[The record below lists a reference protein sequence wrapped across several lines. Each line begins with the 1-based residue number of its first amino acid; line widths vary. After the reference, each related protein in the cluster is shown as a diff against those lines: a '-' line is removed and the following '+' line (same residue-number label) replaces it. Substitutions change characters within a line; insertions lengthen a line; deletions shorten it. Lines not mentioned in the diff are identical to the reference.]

1 MNQIETLKWIA
12 ENGNPIGTE
21 VESDYVK
28 YKTDPTFRNLAMS
41 LASSETGYAGLDDST
56 KNAYQTYKQSVETQ
70 SSKLPSL
77 PEVPSDTPV
86 DYSFVGFA
94 NPTTLPKAQ
103 KAASQ
108 VMAEQE
114 PGYFSSALNYAMKS
128 LRKNSAANLIWNSGT
143 YQNQKKYG
151 IFLTNM

>member
-12 ENGNPIGTE
+12 ENGNPVGTG

-56 KNAYQTYKQSVETQ
+56 KNAYQTYKQNVETQ

-86 DYSFVGFA
+86 DYPFVGFA

-114 PGYFSSALNYAMKS
+114 PGYFSSALDYA
-128 LRKNSAANLIWNSGT
+128 RGEEQTDPNLLGEI
-143 YQNQKKYG
+143 
-151 IFLTNM
+151 